1 MMKIHEGLKGAGGNY
16 EEDVL
21 SRLLTLRA
29 SAIKWQS
36 TETPSPLYSDSKMS
50 HEYRPP
56 ATRAAAAACTQE

>member
-1 MMKIHEGLKGAGGNY
+1 MMKIHEGLKGVGGNY
-16 EEDVL
+16 EEDR

-36 TETPSPLYSDSKMS
+36 TETPSPLNTDSKMS
-50 HEYRPP
+50 RLH